1 MMSYVGMLVRVTHVP
16 HDLNVELQICQR
28 PTLNASARIL
38 SVYCISNLNASDD
51 CDTLNVNGNARDC
64 ILNVRLT
71 YKPVTVHDVVRWNAC
86 ACWCLIIVFGCVP
99 LRLTE
104 VPRFLT
110 RVLLCLAQVPW
121 CLTATPTCLLQVR
134 WCLTR
139 VLLGPIGMH
148 WSLTGVP
155 LCLAEVPR

>member
-1 MMSYVGMLVRVTHVP
+1 MSYVGMLVRVTHVP
-16 HDLNVELQICQR
+16 HDLNVELQCQR

-86 ACWCLIIVFGCVP
+86 ACDA
-99 LRLTE
+99 R
-104 VPRFLT
+104 
-110 RVLLCLAQVPW
+110 
-121 CLTATPTCLLQVR
+121 TA
-134 WCLTR
+134 
-139 VLLGPIGMH
+139 
-148 WSLTGVP
+148 
-155 LCLAEVPR
+155 